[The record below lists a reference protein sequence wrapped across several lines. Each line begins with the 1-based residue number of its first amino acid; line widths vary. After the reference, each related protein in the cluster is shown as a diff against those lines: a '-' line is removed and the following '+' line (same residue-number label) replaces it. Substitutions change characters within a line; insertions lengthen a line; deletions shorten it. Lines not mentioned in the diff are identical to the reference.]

1 MTAPEKPALR
11 VVEGPDKT
19 PAEIG
24 DTTQHDKVERRKT
37 RTVMMAGV
45 PIGSG
50 HPIPVQ
56 SMTKTKT
63 ADWKSTVEQIL
74 RYEEAG
80 CQIVRCTANDE
91 DAANALK
98 KIKENIHIPLVADIH
113 FQHKLA
119 LIAVKS
125 GVDKIRINPGNI
137 GNKEK
142 VSEVLR
148 ACKDNGIPIR
158 IGVNAGSLEK
168 DILRKVGYPTS
179 DGMVESALR
188 HIEICNEHNFDDVIV
203 SLKSSDV
210 FMMMEAYRKL
220 AKMCD
225 YPFHLGVT
233 EAGTSWQGTIKSSI
247 GIGGLL
253 SEGIG
258 DTIRVSLTTDGAE
271 EVKVGR
277 EILRS
282 LGLVSFGVTLVSC
295 PTCGRLEVDLF
306 RIAQEVEKAVAHIK
320 TPLKVAVMGCLVN
333 GPGESKEADIGIS
346 AGAGSAILYVKGES
360 KGKIAESEIVPRV
373 LEEIAVLEASLKK

>member
-1 MTAPEKPALR
+1 
-11 VVEGPDKT
+11 
-19 PAEIG
+19 
-24 DTTQHDKVERRKT
+24 
-37 RTVMMAGV
+37 
-45 PIGSG
+45 
-50 HPIPVQ
+50 
-56 SMTKTKT
+56 
-63 ADWKSTVEQIL
+63 
-74 RYEEAG
+74 
-80 CQIVRCTANDE
+80 
-91 DAANALK
+91 
-98 KIKENIHIPLVADIH
+98 
-113 FQHKLA
+113 
-119 LIAVKS
+119 
-125 GVDKIRINPGNI
+125 
-137 GNKEK
+137 
-142 VSEVLR
+142 
-148 ACKDNGIPIR
+148 
-158 IGVNAGSLEK
+158 
-168 DILRKVGYPTS
+168 
-179 DGMVESALR
+179 
-188 HIEICNEHNFDDVIV
+188 
-203 SLKSSDV
+203 
-210 FMMMEAYRKL
+210 
-220 AKMCD
+220 
-225 YPFHLGVT
+225 GVT

>member
-1 MTAPEKPALR
+1 MVTEGKPPEEKVA
-11 VVEGPDKT
+11 VCN
-19 PAEIG
+19 
-24 DTTQHDKVERRKT
+24 DTIVRRKT
-37 RTVMMAGV
+37 RTVRVGNV
-45 PIGSG
+45 FVGSG

-63 ADWKSTVEQIL
+63 ADWRATVEQIL

-80 CQIVRCTANDE
+80 CQIVRVTANDE
-91 DAANALK
+91 EAALALK
-98 KIKENIHIPLVADIH
+98 KIKQNIHIPLVADIH

-119 LIAVKS
+119 LIALES

-137 GNKEK
+137 GNRQKIA
-142 VSEVLR
+142 EVLR
-148 ACKDNGIPIR
+148 ACKDRGIPIR

-168 DILRKVGYPTS
+168 DILRKYGYPTS

-188 HIEICNEHNFDDVIV
+188 HLEICAEHDFHDVVI

-210 FMMMEAYRKL
+210 FMMMEAYRKM
-220 AKMCD
+220 AKLTDC
-225 YPFHLGVT
+225 PFHLGVT
-233 EAGTSWQGTIKSSI
+233 EAGTPWQGTIKSAI

-253 SEGIG
+253 AEGIG
-258 DTIRVSLTTDGAE
+258 DTIRVSLTGDGVE
-271 EVKVGR
+271 EIKVGR

-306 RIAQEVEKAVAHIK
+306 RIVQEVEKAVAQVK

-360 KGKIAESEIVPRV
+360 RGKIREEEIVPRL
-373 LEEIAVLEASLKK
+373 LEEIARLEKEKSAL

>member
-1 MTAPEKPALR
+1 MATASEA
-11 VVEGPDKT
+11 
-19 PAEIG
+19 AIH
-24 DTTQHDKVERRKT
+24 DTITRRKT
-37 RTVMMAGV
+37 RTVMMKDV
-45 PIGSG
+45 PIGSE

-63 ADWKSTVEQIL
+63 ANWQATVEQIL

-91 DAANALK
+91 DAAHALK

-119 LIAVKS
+119 LIAVAS

-142 VSEVLR
+142 VAEVLK

-168 DILRKVGYPTS
+168 DIMRKVGYPTA

-188 HIEICNEHNFDDVIV
+188 HIEICNEHHFEDVIV

-210 FMMMEAYRKL
+210 FMMIEAYRKL

-253 SEGIG
+253 AEGIG
-258 DTIRVSLTTDGAE
+258 DTIRVSLTTDGVE

-282 LGLVSFGVTLVSC
+282 LGLVSFGVTLISC
-295 PTCGRLEVDLF
+295 PTCGRLDVDLF
-306 RIAQEVEKAVAHIK
+306 RIAGEVEKAVAHIK

-333 GPGESKEADIGIS
+333 GPGESKGADIGIS

-360 KGKIAESEIVPRV
+360 KGKIEEAEIVPR
-373 LEEIAVLEASLKK
+373 LLDEIRIIEEELKQTTALPR

>member
-1 MTAPEKPALR
+1 MSKQDLPET
-11 VVEGPDKT
+11 T
-19 PAEIG
+19 PAEMG
-24 DTTQHDKVERRKT
+24 DKTVHDTIQRRKT
-37 RTVMMAGV
+37 RTVKVGNML
-45 PIGSG
+45 IGSG
-50 HPIPVQ
+50 HPIAVQ

-63 ADWKSTVEQIL
+63 ADWKATVEQIL

-80 CQIVRCTANDE
+80 CQVVRCTANDE

-119 LIAVKS
+119 LIAIKS

-137 GNKEK
+137 GNKDK

-168 DILRKVGYPTS
+168 DILRKHGYPTS

-188 HIEICNEHNFDDVIV
+188 HIEICNEHNFEDVIV

-220 AKMCD
+220 AKITD
-225 YPFHLGVT
+225 YPLHLGVT

-253 SEGIG
+253 AEGIG
-258 DTIRVSLTTDGAE
+258 DTIRVSLTTDGTE
-271 EVKVGR
+271 EIKVGR

-282 LGLVSFGVTLVSC
+282 LGLTSFGVTLVSC

-306 RIAQEVEKAVAHIK
+306 RIAKEVEEAVAHIK

-360 KGKIAESEIVPRV
+360 KGKIAEAEIVPRL
-373 LEEIAVLEASLKK
+373 LEEIKLLEDAMKKA